1 MMLEV
6 NLVGTAITL
15 VRWRLSSHSA
25 PSVMLGPRQI
35 LLASFRTDGHC
46 SHLAFSKRKENRMTE
61 REQRRLVNQRLAA
74 VQHAEG

>member
-1 MMLEV
+1 MAFVFAL
-6 NLVGTAITL
+6 GPFRDA
-15 VRWRLSSHSA
+15 WA
-25 PSVMLGPRQI
+25 ALGPRQI

-46 SHLAFSKRKENRMTE
+46 SHLGFSKRKENRMTE